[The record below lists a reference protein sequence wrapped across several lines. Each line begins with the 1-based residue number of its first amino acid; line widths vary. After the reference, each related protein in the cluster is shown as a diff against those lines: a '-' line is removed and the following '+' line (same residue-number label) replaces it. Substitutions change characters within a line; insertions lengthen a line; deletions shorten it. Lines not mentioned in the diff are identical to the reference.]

1 MGHWD
6 ARKGRLRLHAC
17 GESDTGAALGKWC
30 QLVVKM
36 RSKHCVWPVCHTVGF
51 PTPRGLGIK
60 TLGSD
65 RSRVKWRR
73 IISADVLAFVTK
85 TWSVFGAA
93 PLKKKKNMNVQLCL
107 RVSQFLPSV
116 VEGYRHISLQG
127 HQNTALFCPPTK
139 YSLTDGHCT
148 TAERLSDTIA
158 FTIACHLGL

>member
-30 QLVVKM
+30 HLVVKM

-93 PLKKKKNMNVQLCL
+93 PLKKKKTWTYNCVCVSHSSCLLSWKVTDTFLC
-107 RVSQFLPSV
+107 RAIRTLPCSV
-116 VEGYRHISLQG
+116 RQQS
-127 HQNTALFCPPTK
+127 TAWPMVIVLPRK
-139 YSLTDGHCT
+139 D
-148 TAERLSDTIA
+148 
-158 FTIACHLGL
+158 